1 MERIYQALNWAEIW
15 VVAAAVLAG
24 MIWTPALIAAP
35 LIGLAYFLLRLGVEE
50 RLPGP
55 TPADLPIFLL
65 ALLLLANYSFA
76 AIPEQTFQPILRIWG
91 GIVLYYAVVQWCRT
105 TIRLRWLVAL
115 TGLAALAL
123 SLLSVIAV
131 NWTSG
136 KLLFI
141 PTSVYE
147 RFSVYVSD
155 AIHPNVLA
163 GSLIA
168 ILPLSLAIPLFSW
181 RKVSWTERLI
191 YPLIFIVASAGLIL
205 TQSRGAL
212 LALLAALLV
221 VFILRSHWFWSLLI
235 FGLLGLIF
243 VWFSVGQAE
252 LKLLVTDLISIEG
265 LGQRTDIWQRTI
277 YMIQDFPLTGV
288 GLGHY
293 SDAFR
298 IFYPMSLDPTS
309 SMPHAH
315 NLFLQVGADLGVPG
329 LVLWL
334 SVLLAALAAA
344 WQVYRAGKKFQNPM
358 VAAIGAGLLG
368 CQLAIIFHGMF
379 DSVLW
384 GEIRIAPLVWWI
396 WGLSMAALN
405 IVSNQRALG
414 EMKYDARLSNLTR
427 LQTENEEYA
436 L

>member
-1 MERIYQALNWAEIW
+1 MR
-15 VVAAAVLAG
+15 
-24 MIWTPALIAAP
+24 
-35 LIGLAYFLLRLGVEE
+35 
-50 RLPGP
+50 
-55 TPADLPIFLL
+55 
-65 ALLLLANYSFA
+65 
-76 AIPEQTFQPILRIWG
+76 
-91 GIVLYYAVVQWCRT
+91 
-105 TIRLRWLVAL
+105 
-115 TGLAALAL
+115 
-123 SLLSVIAV
+123 
-131 NWTSG
+131 
-136 KLLFI
+136 
-141 PTSVYE
+141 
-147 RFSVYVSD
+147 
-155 AIHPNVLA
+155 
-163 GSLIA
+163 
-168 ILPLSLAIPLFSW
+168 
-181 RKVSWTERLI
+181 
-191 YPLIFIVASAGLIL
+191 
-205 TQSRGAL
+205 SR
-212 LALLAALLV
+212 
-221 VFILRSHWFWSLLI
+221 WFWSLP
-235 FGLLGLIF
+235 LLGLLALIIL
-243 VWFSVGQAE
+243 WFSVGQAE

-277 YMIQDFPLTGV
+277 FMIQDFPLTGV
-288 GLGHY
+288 GMGHY

-309 SMPHAH
+309 YMPHAH
-315 NLFLQVGADLGVPG
+315 NLFLQVGADLGIPG

-334 SVLLAALAAA
+334 SILLASLAAA

-368 CQLAIIFHGMF
+368 CQLAIMFHGMF